1 MQTRHKQRGLALVE
15 TAIVSP
21 VILFLLLIAA
31 EVTNAFVDH
40 NTLTKAARDG
50 ARYLAGNALLGT
62 TGVVNLSAPVI
73 LRTRNLVVY
82 GNAAGFGSPTLPGLA
97 IGNVQVQ
104 DAGNNNIQVTVTY
117 AYSGIL
123 GNSLPAFGFGSD
135 PSLALNL
142 SATVTMRAL

>member
-1 MQTRHKQRGLALVE
+1 MQTRRKQRGLALVE
-15 TAIVSP
+15 TAVVSP

-50 ARYLAGNALLGT
+50 ARYVAGNALLGT

-82 GNAAGFGSPTLPGLA
+82 GNIAGFGSPHLPGLA

-104 DAGNNNIQVTVTY
+104 NAGNNNIRVTVTY

-123 GNSLPAFGFGSD
+123 GNSLPAFGFGGD